1 MKKLAV
7 GLMVVIMAIVAS
19 VSCSMTA
26 KVEAQVVYSDETTVV
41 ILVTE
46 ADGGARLINA
56 MKKLKEQGEMDY
68 TISAGFV
75 NSINGVENA
84 SDYSSFWALYTS
96 DEEYSYSEWGVYEYN
111 GAAYGSASLGAE
123 SLRVKEGEYYVW
135 HLSVYAG

>member
-46 ADGGARLINA
+46 ADGGARLVNA
-56 MKKLKEQGEMDY
+56 MKKLKEQGDMDY

-96 DEEYSYSEWGVYEYN
+96 DGEYAYPEWGTYEY
-111 GAAYGSASLGAE
+111 GGETFGSASLGAE
-123 SLRVKEGEYYVW
+123 SLRVKEGEYYIW
-135 HLSVYAG
+135 HLSAYAG